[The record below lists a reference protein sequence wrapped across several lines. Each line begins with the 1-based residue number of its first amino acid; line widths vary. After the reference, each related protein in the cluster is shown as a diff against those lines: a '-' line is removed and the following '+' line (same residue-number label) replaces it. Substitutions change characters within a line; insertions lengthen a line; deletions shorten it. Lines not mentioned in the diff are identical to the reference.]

1 MTQCLSLPHGKH
13 IERGGRIPQVIVK
26 MRPGPSEQQQR
37 RLAEQIVEN
46 VVTTLK
52 SADESVSVYIEE
64 VKPNDWL
71 GRVIG
76 PRSSR

>member
-1 MTQCLSLPHGKH
+1 
-13 IERGGRIPQVIVK
+13 

-71 GRVIG
+71 GRLIG